1 MKKSI
6 LFFFVAL
13 FSLSLLAQGGSSV
26 TTNLWI
32 NELHYDNAGVDTLEG
47 FEVAGPAGTDLACYK
62 AYLYNGNGG
71 VVYDSL
77 PLSGILPNE
86 GCGFGAIWFPL
97 PSGGLQNGAPDGL
110 AIAFMPSVTGC
121 GSPGSDQLIDFI
133 TYEGALTATS
143 GIASGIAAVNI
154 IASEAAN
161 SPVGTSIQVLN
172 GPENGLATNLRVWC
186 SGKIRTP
193 GVLNAGQNFCAT
205 PPAPVFR
212 FVSTAITVNEAA
224 GTVVAGLIQLS
235 NPRVFSNTVEVQL
248 DVPGSDLTVT
258 TSPVTVTLC
267 GFDTVPFSINVVDDA
282 LFEGTEQVQLK
293 LRNPSGVN
301 TLGADSTFTVTIL
314 DNDTLAIVPTI
325 NFGQVSLSQ
334 LESVTSV
341 NVPVTLQNAN
351 ANATSVTVSILGG
364 TANTPADY
372 TLSSATITFP
382 ANTNSTQNAVL
393 TIVNDALF
401 EANETVLL
409 GLTSLTNGAVKGVD
423 SLFTYTILNDD
434 PAPANPIV
442 KLSATS
448 ATFSEGVGTFTVQAD
463 ILGANANAT
472 SVTLSVTGGTA
483 TAGTD
488 FSPTSALITFPANS
502 SASQNVTITVTDD
515 QLVEG
520 NETIIFTLSSPT
532 NNATLD
538 ADSQITVTLTDND
551 VLEASISPASANA
564 GEADGQVLVSVAL
577 SIPYATD
584 LSVDVVSIGGSA
596 TNGADY
602 IFTDTTLTWTAGSNT
617 TFVLPVTIIND
628 TICGEGAE
636 TITLQLENASNP
648 LVLGNATYSLT
659 LADNDTCPVVTPYG
673 ECLNLY
679 FSEYVEGSS
688 NNKAL
693 EIYNPTAAAIDLSG
707 YFLAKKSNGTT
718 LSSYTLSGSVAPGDV
733 YVIANP
739 SANALILAQADATNN
754 FINFN
759 GDDAVYLLQGT
770 DTIDVIGDF
779 NNYPGAG
786 GWGVGSGGT
795 ANSTL
800 IRNAYRYFGH
810 KTWPDA
816 VSSWFAYA
824 SDMTDSL
831 GFHTQMPCGTPP
843 PVGASSANFDTT
855 SLSVAENFGVL
866 NIPISVS
873 NQDLSALTF
882 DVVVSGGTA
891 SIGADF
897 TLTTTNFN
905 VPGNTIVSVTVPV
918 SIIND
923 IIGEGNETFQLTITN
938 LSGAASSTDSVI
950 TVTIVDND
958 PVGIAEQSDAMIQLY
973 PNPAKNN
980 VTIRCS
986 SEMENLE
993 VFTLQGVRIFST
1005 AVTSDKLTLNLQDW
1019 ADGVYLLKV
1028 NTRNESRI
1036 TRFLI
1041 GE

>member
-6 LFFFVAL
+6 LFFSLAL
-13 FSLSLLAQGGSSV
+13 FSLMVAAQGGSSF

-32 NELHYDNAGVDTLEG
+32 NELHYDNAGIDTLEG

-62 AYLYNGNGG
+62 AYMYNGNGG
-71 VVYDSL
+71 GIYDSL
-77 PLSGILPNE
+77 LLTGVIPNE

-133 TYEGALTATS
+133 TYEGALTGTS

-154 IASEAAN
+154 IATEAAN

-172 GPENGLATNLRVWC
+172 GPENGLGTNLRVWC
-186 SGKIRTP
+186 TGKIRTP
-193 GVLNAGQNFCAT
+193 GLLNAGQNFCAA
-205 PPAPVFR
+205 PPAPIFR
-212 FVSTAITVNEAA
+212 FVNTSLTVNESA
-224 GTVVAGLIQLS
+224 GTLVAGYIQLT
-235 NPRVFSNTVEVQL
+235 NPRTFSNTVEVQL
-248 DVPGSDLTVT
+248 DVPGADLTVT
-258 TSPVTVTLC
+258 TSPVTITLC
-267 GFDTVPFSINVVDDA
+267 GFDTVPFSINIVDDA
-282 LFEGTEQVQLK
+282 IVEATEQVQIK

-301 TLGADSTFTVTIL
+301 TLGADSIFTVTIL
-314 DNDTLAIVPTI
+314 DNDVAPIVPLVQ
-325 NFGQVSLSQ
+325 FGQVALSQ
-334 LESVTSV
+334 LESVTTI

-351 ANATSVTVSILGG
+351 ANATSATVSVLGG
-364 TANTPADY
+364 SASSPADFS
-372 TLSSATITFP
+372 LSSATVTFP
-382 ANTNSTQNAVL
+382 PNTNGTQNAVL
-393 TIVNDALF
+393 TIINDAQF
-401 EANETVLL
+401 EANETILL
-409 GLTSLTNGAVKGVD
+409 GLTSLTNGASKDID

-442 KLSATS
+442 KLNAVSATYD
-448 ATFSEGVGTFTVQAD
+448 EGVGTFTIQVN

-472 SVTLSVTGGTA
+472 SVTLTATGGTA

-488 FSPTSALITFPANS
+488 FSPSSSLITFPANS
-502 SASQNVTITVTDD
+502 SSSQNVLITVTDD

-520 NETIIFTLSSPT
+520 SEIIIFSLSSPT

-551 VLEASISPASANA
+551 VLEVSITPATANA
-564 GEADGQVLVSVAL
+564 GEADGQVLLNVQL

-584 LSVDVVSIGGSA
+584 LSVDVVLGSGTA
-596 TNGADY
+596 TAGTDF
-602 IFTDTTLTWTAGSNT
+602 IFNDTTITWTAGNNT
-617 TFVLPVTIIND
+617 TIVLPVTIVND
-628 TICGEGAE
+628 TLCDEGPE
-636 TITLQLENASNP
+636 SIILQLENPTSP
-648 LVLGNATYSLT
+648 LALGNATYTLT

-679 FSEYVEGSS
+679 FSEYIEGSS

-693 EIYNPTAAAIDLSG
+693 EIYNPTAAPINLSG

-718 LSSYTLSGSVAPGDV
+718 LSSYTLAGSIAPGDV

-739 SANALILAQADATNN
+739 SANALILAQADATSN

-759 GDDAVYLLQGT
+759 GDDAVYLLQGV

-795 ANSTL
+795 ANATL
-800 IRNAYRYFGH
+800 IRNTYRYYGH
-810 KTWPDA
+810 KTWLA
-816 VSSWFAYA
+816 GVSSWFAYA

-843 PVGASSANFDTT
+843 PVGASSVNFDTT
-855 SLSVAENFGVL
+855 SLAVPENFGVL

-873 NQDLSALTF
+873 NQDLNALTF

-891 SIGADF
+891 SNGPDF

-905 VPGNTIVSVTVPV
+905 VPGNTITSVTVPV

-923 IIGEGNETFQLTITN
+923 ILGEGNETFQLTITN
-938 LSGAASSTDSVI
+938 LSGTATSTDSVI

-958 PVGIAEQSDAMIQLY
+958 PVGITEQGQSFLQLY
-973 PNPAKNN
+973 PNPAKNKL
-980 VTIRCS
+980 VVRCS
-986 SEMENLE
+986 NELEMIE
-993 VFTLQGVRIFST
+993 VFTLQGVRVFSSP
-1005 AVTSDKLTLNLQDW
+1005 VSSDQQVLNLQGW
-1019 ADGVYLLKV
+1019 AEGIYLLKV
-1028 NTRNESRI
+1028 YTRTESHMA
-1036 TRFLI
+1036 RFLI